1 MVEPE
6 LGLTQMHPL
15 SLSSIFLCHARLAA
29 AAWSLLAHR
38 ADPPPP
44 RAPLLE
50 TSTGLPGTVWEPSRR
65 QSLDVDTI
73 GGKGCKTSTVNFLAQ
88 SGQCTL

>member
-1 MVEPE
+1 MQGWLLQ
-6 LGLTQMHPL
+6 LGRFWPTGQMP
-15 SLSSIFLCHARLAA
+15 
-29 AAWSLLAHR
+29 
-38 ADPPPP
+38 PPPP